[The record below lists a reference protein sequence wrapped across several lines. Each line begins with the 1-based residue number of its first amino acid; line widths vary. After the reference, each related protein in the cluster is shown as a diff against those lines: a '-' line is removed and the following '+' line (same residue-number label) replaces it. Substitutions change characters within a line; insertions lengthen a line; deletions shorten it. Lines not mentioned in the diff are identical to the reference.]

1 MFKIRVHVLQDG
13 FIFKIRIHFLQD
25 GFMSRIRVKMHWSLF
40 SLEIELTFGEDNRC
54 YLRPAGKLRKVM
66 VTLDKF
72 VWLEFQNVKKA
83 YLFRLNFILI
93 VKKVEIPFIKYYFIL
108 NLENIVMIDHFP
120 ECYSMSSIL
129 WGQNDTQGCIDTC

>member
-1 MFKIRVHVLQDG
+1 
-13 FIFKIRIHFLQD
+13 
-25 GFMSRIRVKMHWSLF
+25 
-40 SLEIELTFGEDNRC
+40 
-54 YLRPAGKLRKVM
+54 M

-108 NLENIVMIDHFP
+108 NLENIV
-120 ECYSMSSIL
+120 
-129 WGQNDTQGCIDTC
+129 